1 MEKLVIASMHE
12 NAGKTSLIIGF
23 AKALGK
29 SIGYMKPFG
38 DRMLYRKKR
47 LWDTDSAAITNIFNL
62 DMLPDDMT
70 IGFDHSKLR
79 FMYNEKTIKAKFLQ
93 DCQDVAKGKDILF
106 IEGGRGPRNGIS
118 VNIDVLSAAR
128 YSKGKLVF
136 VLAGDEDSILDDVV
150 FIKRHL
156 NMKGV
161 DFRGVILNKINNI
174 EDFQDH
180 FVPVI
185 QSYGTEV
192 LGMVP
197 FYKELTC
204 YSVSYLADR
213 LFAKVIVGGPGMSRD
228 VKKIFIGAM
237 RADAAMDL
245 PLFKIP
251 GKVVI
256 TSGDRSDMVSAALET
271 DTAAVVLTNNILP
284 TSVLISK
291 AERENVPLLLV
302 AADTYQ
308 VAKQVDD
315 LQPSITKDDTDKIR
329 ILEKAVRDGVKLDR
343 ITAK

>member
-1 MEKLVIASMHE
+1 MERLVIASMHE
-12 NAGKTSLIIGF
+12 NAGKTSLIIGM

-29 SIGYMKPFG
+29 NIGYMKPFG

-62 DMLPDDMT
+62 DMPPDDMT

-79 FMYNEKTIKAKFLQ
+79 FMYNEKTIRKKFLE
-93 DCQDVAKGKDILF
+93 DCKDVEKGKDLLF

-118 VNIDVLSAAR
+118 VNIDVLSIAR
-128 YSKGKLVF
+128 YSGGKLIF
-136 VLAGDEDSILDDVV
+136 VLAGDENSILDDVV
-150 FIKRHL
+150 FIKKHL
-156 NMKGV
+156 NLKGV

-180 FVPVI
+180 HLPTI

-192 LGMVP
+192 LGIIP
-197 FYKELTC
+197 YQKELTC
-204 YSVSYLADR
+204 YSVAYLSER
-213 LFAKVIVGGPGMSRD
+213 LFAKVIVGGSGMTRD

-237 RADAAMDL
+237 RADAVVDL
-245 PLFKIP
+245 PLFKIS

-256 TSGDRSDMVSAALET
+256 TSGDRSDMISAALET

-315 LQPSITKDDTDKIR
+315 LQPLITKDDTDKIKL
-329 ILEKAVRDGVKLDR
+329 LEDAVKERVQMDR
-343 ITAK
+343 ITGK